1 MIFVDTNY
9 FIRFLLN
16 DIYSQ
21 HKTAEELFQNGAKGK
36 VNLFTSVIVIF
47 EIYWVFT
54 TFYKKKKVEVVDILK
69 NILSLKFINFENREI
84 VSEALYLFENSKLE
98 LEDCYNITYAKKM
111 NIKDFKT
118 FDKRLEKYLNKY
130 KIKE

>member
-36 VNLFTSVIVIF
+36 ANLFTSTLVIF

-54 TFYKKKKVEVVDILK
+54 NFYKKTKGEVVDILK
-69 NILSLKFINFENREI
+69 NILSLKFINFENRDI
-84 VSEALYLFENSKLE
+84 ISDALYLFESSKLE

-111 NIKDFKT
+111 HIKDFKT
-118 FDKRLEKYLNKY
+118 FDKRLEKY
-130 KIKE
+130 IKK